1 MKKVLLLVIFM
12 FVNLGFS
19 QDSLKVAKDDWNYVK
34 QTTLEIDSA
43 LTECE
48 SLNDLYGDRMSEFQ
62 LEVSDLRRANTLAD
76 SIIVQKDIQ
85 LVKRR
90 EQVTLLDEALRK
102 QRVEI
107 WAYRIGLTIIAI
119 AGVLVGI

>member
-119 AGVLVGI
+119 AGVLAGI